1 MIPQFQHEA
10 NTSFALWLDYYMS
23 TKAQAFSNKEVGMYY
38 TPDERLLKYPE
49 DPLGFI
55 TYSSEY
61 KQWVYDHDIQNA
73 QVPNGVHI
81 DTGNGYEFC
90 ARGQSGLMIDFD
102 NGRIL
107 LDGDKFPDNYQT
119 LQVKT
124 DVSVKDVN
132 IYLADDTEENLVVQ
146 GKYNINSRTTPNY
159 GQGVGIEPYEHV
171 APAAF
176 ISMESSRNTPYAF
189 GGEDLTRLNYRVVL
203 FAEDLYQLDGFMSVC
218 TDAKELAIRNLGYD
232 NHPFDNYGDLKEGSY
247 SYSEAVTNCQ
257 HPGPLMFIE
266 DVQAS
271 KISDKSNRTNNPD
284 LYLGFVDFQV
294 SQARFPRS

>member
-102 NGRIL
+102 NI
-107 LDGDKFPDNYQT
+107 
-119 LQVKT
+119 
-124 DVSVKDVN
+124 
-132 IYLADDTEENLVVQ
+132 
-146 GKYNINSRTTPNY
+146 
-159 GQGVGIEPYEHV
+159 
-171 APAAF
+171 
-176 ISMESSRNTPYAF
+176 
-189 GGEDLTRLNYRVVL
+189 
-203 FAEDLYQLDGFMSVC
+203 
-218 TDAKELAIRNLGYD
+218 
-232 NHPFDNYGDLKEGSY
+232 
-247 SYSEAVTNCQ
+247 
-257 HPGPLMFIE
+257 
-266 DVQAS
+266 
-271 KISDKSNRTNNPD
+271 
-284 LYLGFVDFQV
+284 
-294 SQARFPRS
+294 